1 MCALKR
7 TYPRY
12 LPLPRSASHCT
23 LREAEGKVKEST
35 TGEAWLAALL
45 ILTSIFP
52 PLPPCAA
59 CVAADCKEEASYLKQ
74 FAAGSSHS
82 LFLVRRYSS
91 FPPFS
96 LPLQVSGGGRKGDD
110 VEKGG
115 GADGSTYS
123 FHRSSILRCPSLS
136 VTFAGDRRLSA
147 SYSRRERAGRVNL
160 RSHSIRRLPLLL
172 LSSLIPPSAGEGG
185 RPAASTGKARVAA
198 NLPVSVRPFSYVTPS
213 PPLSHTLAEKAGASL
228 FAMLLTGLRPLNGY
242 RRGWRLVRPFNLRH
256 AHHIYLAFL
265 HSTDHHI
272 HSRLAAA
279 DGKVTAGKLT
289 FIFSYLCPFYSLPPS
304 PSNSQQAAA
313 VGKGERVKGGF
324 SLTWHC
330 DEKGM
335 PFATVQF
342 EIFIAAAYSRNL
354 DGKTVRVFPY
364 TLGYA
369 LYGAEYPILHYTS
382 GKMGLPTKDSP
393 NVHNAARMCAI
404 VRNWLRTAILQW
416 AGQDDGPVWVADEE
430 AWRFS
435 PGKYFNVFIKY
446 PHLEEVRGLPEEI
459 VGDEKEDKDFADV
472 DASVG
477 GEEDE
482 DEDV

>member
-1 MCALKR
+1 MLC
-7 TYPRY
+7 
-12 LPLPRSASHCT
+12 
-23 LREAEGKVKEST
+23 REAEGKVKEST

-59 CVAADCKEEASYLKQ
+59 CGAADCKEEASYLKQ

-91 FPPFS
+91 FPS
-96 LPLQVSGGGRKGDD
+96 L
-110 VEKGG
+110 
-115 GADGSTYS
+115 
-123 FHRSSILRCPSLS
+123 
-136 VTFAGDRRLSA
+136 
-147 SYSRRERAGRVNL
+147 
-160 RSHSIRRLPLLL
+160 LP
-172 LSSLIPPSAGEGG
+172 PTAGEGG
-185 RPAASTGKARVAA
+185 GLRRVRARREWQRI
-198 NLPVSVRPFSYVTPS
+198 SPS
-213 PPLSHTLAEKAGASL
+213 PSGLS
-228 FAMLLTGLRPLNGY
+228 P
-242 RRGWRLVRPFNLRH
+242 
-256 AHHIYLAFL
+256 I
-265 HSTDHHI
+265 
-272 HSRLAAA
+272 RLAAA

-342 EIFIAAAYSRNL
+342 EIFIAAAYSRIL

>member
-1 MCALKR
+1 M
-7 TYPRY
+7 TS
-12 LPLPRSASHCT
+12 LPIPSPSQQTAAPGSGSNDPSPPDFN
-23 LREAEGKVKEST
+23 EEVA
-35 TGEAWLAALL
+35 LAAKALMSPNAMSRTARKRRH
-45 ILTSIFP
+45 TSSNSRLEAHIPSSLSAATPPFP
-52 PLPPCAA
+52 
-59 CVAADCKEEASYLKQ
+59 
-74 FAAGSSHS
+74 H
-82 LFLVRRYSS
+82 
-91 FPPFS
+91 FS

-147 SYSRRERAGRVNL
+147 SYSRRERAGRGNL
-160 RSHSIRRLPLLL
+160 RSHSLRRLPLLL

-185 RPAASTGKARVAA
+185 GLRRVRARREWQRI
-198 NLPVSVRPFSYVTPS
+198 SPS
-213 PPLSHTLAEKAGASL
+213 P
-228 FAMLLTGLRPLNGY
+228 GLRPYNGY

-256 AHHIYLAFL
+256 AHRIYLAFL

-342 EIFIAAAYSRNL
+342 EIFIAAAYSRIL